1 MHRYI
6 PHTQKEINEM
16 LKEIGVNSIEDLYV
30 SVPKTIEDYNLENGK
45 DEFSVKKELLSLN
58 KKNKVFEPE
67 NIFAGAGIY
76 FHYIPSVVETLANN
90 QRFVTAYT
98 PYQAEVSQGTL
109 QALFEYQTMM
119 CELTAMEVANS
130 SMYDGATA
138 LAEAMLMAA
147 RINGKSKMLI
157 ASSINPEYLQT
168 SKTYCTPQNIEIQ
181 KIKWTENGTL
191 DVNDLKNKIDDNTSA
206 VVVGYP
212 NFFGIIEDL
221 KSIKETLPENV
232 IFIVVSEPI
241 SLSILEAPG
250 KLGADIVVGEGQAL
264 GITPNFGGPGI
275 GFFTTL
281 QKFVRKMPGRIIGET
296 KDIEGKKGY
305 VMILQTR
312 EQHIRRAKATSNI
325 CSNHALMALINAI
338 YMSAM
343 GPKGLKKVAKMSY
356 NASHYLAKKLEEKGY
371 HLIFNGPFFNEFLFN
386 AGENYY
392 EKWKKMSENGIL
404 GPLPLGKSMPFFKNV
419 ALACCTEVNTKE
431 SIDNLLK
438 HF

>member
-6 PHTQKEINEM
+6 PHTQDEINEM

-30 SVPKTIEDYNLENGK
+30 NVPKTIEEYNLENGK
-45 DEFSVKKELLSLN
+45 DEFTVKKELLNLSKLN
-58 KKNKVFEPE
+58 KTFDPE
-67 NIFAGAGIY
+67 NVFAGAGVY

-119 CELTAMEVANS
+119 CELTGMEVANS

-138 LAEAMLMAA
+138 LAEALLMAA
-147 RINGKSKMLI
+147 RINGKNKILV

-168 SKTYCTPQNIEIQ
+168 GKTYCAPHNIEIQ
-181 KIKWTENGTL
+181 KINWNEYGMV
-191 DVNDLKNKIDDNTSA
+191 DIDDLKNKIDDSTSA

-221 KSIKETLPENV
+221 KLIKETIPENV
-232 IFIVVSEPI
+232 VFIVVSEPI
-241 SLSILEAPG
+241 SLTLLEAPG

-264 GITPNFGGPGI
+264 GINPNFGGPGI

-281 QKFVRKMPGRIIGET
+281 EKHVRKMPGRIIGET
-296 KDIEGKKGY
+296 KDVEGKKGY

-338 YMSAM
+338 YMSVM
-343 GPKGLKKVAKMSY
+343 GPEGLKKVAKMSY
-356 NASHYLAKKLEEKGY
+356 NASHYLAKKLEDKGY
-371 HLIFNGPFFNEFLFN
+371 NLEFNGPFFNEFLFN

-392 EKWKKMSENGIL
+392 EKWKKMSEDGIL
-404 GPLPLGKSMPFFKNV
+404 GPLPLEKSIPQFKNK

>member
-6 PHTQKEINEM
+6 PHTDEEIKEM
-16 LKEIGVNSIEDLYV
+16 LNEIGVKSIEDLYID
-30 SVPKTIEDYNLENGK
+30 VPKTIDDYNLESEK
-45 DEFSVKKELLSLN
+45 DEFTVKNEILSLA
-58 KKNKVFEPE
+58 KKNKVFKME
-67 NIFAGAGIY
+67 NIFTGAGIY
-76 FHYIPSVVETLANN
+76 AHYIPTVVEHLAND

-119 CELTAMEVANS
+119 CELTGMQVANS

-138 LAEAMLMAA
+138 LAEAMLMAVRVNRKNKILA
-147 RINGKSKMLI
+147 

-168 SKTYCTPQNIEIQ
+168 SKTYCTPQNIEIEEV
-181 KIKWTENGTL
+181 KWNDNGTL
-191 DVNDLKNKIDDNTSA
+191 DIEDLKSKISDETSA

-221 KSIKETLPENV
+221 KLIKESISEKTLL
-232 IFIVVSEPI
+232 IVVSEPI
-241 SLSILEAPG
+241 SLTILEAPG
-250 KLGADIVVGEGQAL
+250 KLGADIVVGEGQSL
-264 GITPNFGGPGI
+264 GVTPNFGGPGI

-281 QKFVRKMPGRIIGET
+281 EKYVRKMPGRIIGQT
-296 KDIEGKKGY
+296 KDIDGKTGY
-305 VMILQTR
+305 VMVLQTR
-312 EQHIRRAKATSNI
+312 EQHIRREKATSNI
-325 CSNHALMALINAI
+325 CSNHALIALTNAI
-338 YMSAM
+338 YLSTM
-343 GPKGLKKVAKMSY
+343 GPEGLRKIAKMSY
-356 NASHYLAKKLEEKGY
+356 NAAHYFSEKLKEKGY
-371 HLIFNGPFFNEFLFN
+371 SLIFNGPFFNEFAFD

-392 EKWKKMSENGIL
+392 EKWEKLAEEGFL
-404 GPLPLGKSMPFFKNV
+404 GPLPLVKVLPNFKNC

>member
-6 PHTQKEINEM
+6 PHTEEEINEM
-16 LKEIGVNSIEDLYV
+16 LNEIGVKSLEDLYV
-30 SVPKTIEDYNLENGK
+30 GVPKTIDNYNFENGK
-45 DEFSVKKELLSLN
+45 DEFTLKNEIIKLSQ
-58 KKNKVFEPE
+58 KNKIFKPE
-67 NIFAGAGIY
+67 NIFMGAGIY
-76 FHYIPSVVETLANN
+76 FHHIPTIVEHLANN

-119 CELTAMEVANS
+119 CELTGMEVANS

-138 LAEAMLMAA
+138 LAEAMLMAV
-147 RINGKSKMLI
+147 RINNRHKILVSK
-157 ASSINPEYLQT
+157 AINPEYIKV
-168 SKTYCTPQNIEIQ
+168 SKTYCTPQNIEIEE
-181 KIKWTENGTL
+181 ISWTDEGTIDL
-191 DVNDLKNKIDDNTSA
+191 DDLKNKIDADTSA

-212 NFFGIIEDL
+212 NFFGVIEDL
-221 KSIKETLPENV
+221 KLIKENLPEKI

-241 SLSILEAPG
+241 SLALLEPP
-250 KLGADIVVGEGQAL
+250 KTFGADIVVGEGQSL

-281 QKFVRKMPGRIIGET
+281 EKYVRKMPGRIIGET

-325 CSNHALMALINAI
+325 CSNHALMALYNAI
-338 YMSAM
+338 YMATM
-343 GPKGLKKVAKMSY
+343 GPQGLKQVALMSY
-356 NASHYLAKKLEEKGY
+356 NAAHYLSKKLEEKGY
-371 HLIFNGPFFNEFLFN
+371 KRVFSGPFLNEFAFTVN
-386 AGENYY
+386 EKYK
-392 EKWKKMSENGIL
+392 EKWHELALNDFL
-404 GPLPLGKSMPFFKNV
+404 GPIPLEFIYPELKNI

-431 SIDNLLK
+431 SINALLK
-438 HF
+438 NF

>member
-6 PHTQKEINEM
+6 PHTPEEINEM
-16 LKEIGVNSIEDLYV
+16 LKEIGVNSLEDLYV
-30 SVPKTIEDYNLENGK
+30 GVPRTIDDYNLENGK
-45 DEFSVKKELLSLN
+45 DEFTVKKELINLSKEN
-58 KKNKVFEPE
+58 KLFELE
-67 NIFAGAGIY
+67 NIFAGAGTY
-76 FHYIPSVVETLANN
+76 YHFIPTVVETLANN

-109 QALFEYQTMM
+109 QSLFEYQTMM
-119 CELTAMEVANS
+119 CELTGMEVANS

-138 LAEAMLMAA
+138 LAEAMLMAV
-147 RINGKSKMLI
+147 RINNKTKILA
-157 ASSINPEYLQT
+157 ASSINPEYLFT
-168 SKTYCTPQNIEIQ
+168 SRTYCTPQNIEIQ
-181 KIKWTENGTL
+181 EIKWDENGEV
-191 DVNDLKNKIDDNTSA
+191 DINDLKNKIDSNTSA

-221 KSIKETLPENV
+221 KKIKEAIPENI

-281 QKFVRKMPGRIIGET
+281 EKYVRKMPGRIIGET
-296 KDIEGKKGY
+296 KDVDGKKGY

-312 EQHIRRAKATSNI
+312 EQHIRRARATSNI
-325 CSNHALMALINAI
+325 CSNHALMALTNAI
-338 YMSAM
+338 YMSVM
-343 GPKGLKKVAKMSY
+343 GPSGLKKVAKMSY
-356 NASHYLAKKLEEKGY
+356 NAAHYLAKKLEEKGY
-371 HLIFNGPFFNEFLFN
+371 KLTFKGPFFNEFVFN

-392 EKWKKMSENGIL
+392 ERWKKLSENGIL
-404 GPLPLGKSMPFFKNV
+404 GPLPLEKSLPNFKNK

-431 SIDNLLK
+431 SIDNLLR